1 MWRVEKVS
9 LLESI
14 QILQGPELEQV
25 LGGIKGTPQAIGY
38 MMPASVLFSERT
50 PSTAYNTQKALGL
63 LIQELHQIILTL

>member
-25 LGGIKGTPQAIGY
+25 LGGIKGTTQAIEY
-38 MMPASVLFSERT
+38 MMPASALFSERT
-50 PSTAYNTQKALGL
+50 PSTACNTQKALGL

>member
-1 MWRVEKVS
+1 MEKMS

-25 LGGIKGTPQAIGY
+25 LGGIKGTLQTIGY
-38 MMPASVLFSERT
+38 MMPASALFSEQT
-50 PSTAYNTQKALGL
+50 PSTACKTQRALGL